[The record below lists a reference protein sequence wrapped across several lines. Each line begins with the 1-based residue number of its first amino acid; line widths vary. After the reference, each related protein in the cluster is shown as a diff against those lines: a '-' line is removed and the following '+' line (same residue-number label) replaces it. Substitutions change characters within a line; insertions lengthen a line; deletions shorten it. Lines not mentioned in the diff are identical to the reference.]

1 MKTETGEN
9 KQLCRAIERQRAQK
23 HLFLLFWAP
32 AVGFFSPFYFLA
44 AIRKLHRKETE
55 MWVALSPRIVRAVD
69 RDICC
74 SCSYF

>member
-9 KQLCRAIERQRAQK
+9 KQLCRAIERQRAQNTFFFCFGPRQ
-23 HLFLLFWAP
+23 L
-32 AVGFFSPFYFLA
+32 GFFSPFYFLA